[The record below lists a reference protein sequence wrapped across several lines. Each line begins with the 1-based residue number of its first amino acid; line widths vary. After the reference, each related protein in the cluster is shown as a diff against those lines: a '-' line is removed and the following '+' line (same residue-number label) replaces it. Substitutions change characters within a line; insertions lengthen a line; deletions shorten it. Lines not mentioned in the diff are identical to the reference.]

1 MGDPSGI
8 GPEVCMKA
16 LAKLPERELRRIVV
30 IGDSRFLINRR
41 GVKVNF
47 SEYEADKPPP
57 VSGALSGSA
66 ALIDMKNSP
75 DAGRPDAGLPGA
87 GFRRAGRPG
96 TGIETGKISAAA
108 GKASA
113 AYIRKAAELCMSNEL
128 AGIIT
133 APVNKK
139 AFSLASVPYAGHTE
153 FLSRLAGVDNVAMML
168 MSPEMKVVV
177 LSTHLSLR
185 KAIDAVKFDSIVKK
199 LKLINQSIPSKK
211 PIAVCGLNPHASDGS
226 VFGDEEE
233 KIIAPAVLAAQKR
246 GIDCEGP
253 LAADTLFAPQI
264 RKKYRAILAMY
275 HDQGL
280 VAIKAVSF
288 GNCVNVTLGLPFVRT
303 SVDHG
308 TAMDIAGKGK
318 ADSSSMVY
326 AIKTAFDLASKKR

>member
-16 LAKLPERELRRIVV
+16 LAKLTGRELRRIVV
-30 IGDSRFLINRR
+30 IGDSRVLINRR
-41 GVKVNF
+41 GAKVIF

-57 VSGALSGSA
+57 GSGALSGSA
-66 ALIDMKNSP
+66 ALIDMKNLP
-75 DAGRPDAGLPGA
+75 EAGL
-87 GFRRAGRPG
+87 PG

-133 APVNKK
+133 APINKK
-139 AFSLASVPYAGHTE
+139 AFSLASVPYSGHTE

-168 MSPEMKVVV
+168 MSAEMKVIV

-185 KAIDAVKFDSIVKK
+185 KAIDAVKFTSIVKK
-199 LKLINQSIPSKK
+199 LKLINQCIPAKK

-226 VFGDEEE
+226 VFGNEEE
-233 KIIAPAVLAAQKR
+233 DIIAPAIRAVQKQ
-246 GIDCEGP
+246 GISCEGP

-288 GNCVNVTLGLPFVRT
+288 GKCVNVTLGLPFVRV

-318 ADSSSMVY
+318 ADASSMTY

>member
-16 LAKLPERELRRIVV
+16 LEKLPGRELKRIVL
-30 IGDSRFLINRR
+30 IGDSRVLIKCK
-41 GVKVNF
+41 GAKVIF

-57 VSGALSGSA
+57 SGNV
-66 ALIDMKNSP
+66 ALIDMKN
-75 DAGRPDAGLPGA
+75 LPS
-87 GFRRAGRPG
+87 
-96 TGIETGKISAAA
+96 TGVETGKISAAA

-113 AYIRKAAELCMSNEL
+113 AYIRKAVELCMSGTPRRSAMAAQAGEL

-133 APVNKK
+133 APINKK

-168 MSPEMKVVV
+168 MSAEMKVIV
-177 LSTHLSLR
+177 LSTHLSLK

-199 LKLINQSIPSKK
+199 LKLINRQFPSKK
-211 PIAVCGLNPHASDGS
+211 PIAVCGLNPHASDGG

-233 KIIAPAVLAAQKR
+233 KIIAPAVRAAQRR
-246 GIDCEGP
+246 GINCEGP
-253 LAADTLFAPQI
+253 LAADTLFAPRI

-288 GNCVNVTLGLPFVRT
+288 GNCVNVTLGLPFIRV

-318 ADSSSMVY
+318 ADASSMIY
-326 AIKTAFDLASKKR
+326 AIKTAFELARKKR